1 MLMKVDSQKSEDKT
15 ADQNRSKGN
24 CEIVVKIHAYRVGF
38 NQCCG
43 KRRNQETQSHF
54 PTFFDISKQ
63 GEIVH
68 VSATKACI
76 RTRSPHSEISSQGS
90 RQKKLTQLT
99 LGNWQLPLQCYQQRI
114 CPCCTVISEFQIAFR
129 QCQLNLKQIKF

>member
-43 KRRNQETQSHF
+43 KRCNQETQSHF

-76 RTRSPHSEISSQGS
+76 SD
-90 RQKKLTQLT
+90 KKST
-99 LGNWQLPLQCYQQRI
+99 
-114 CPCCTVISEFQIAFR
+114 F
-129 QCQLNLKQIKF
+129 